1 MSVFLLCF
9 VPLFVAV
16 DPLGIL
22 PLFMGLT
29 QGMELKDKRR
39 VTLQSVFTAMV
50 VAVLFVFGGPWL
62 LRLLGL
68 TIGDF
73 MVAGGLLLLTMSITD
88 ILSTDKARRKAEPS
102 EVGAVPIGVPIVAG
116 PALFTT
122 SLLLEGQ
129 YGLWPTLSAIVCNIA
144 IVGIVFWLSEPIY
157 KVLGRNGAKTI
168 SKLASLLLAAISVMI
183 IRRGIMSYL
192 EMGLGS

>member
-1 MSVFLLCF
+1 MSIFWLCF

-22 PLFMGLT
+22 PLFMSLT
-29 QGMELKDKRR
+29 QDMSVEDKRK
-39 VTLQSVFTAMV
+39 VTVQSVFTALL
-50 VAVLFVFGGPWL
+50 VAILFVWGGPWL

-88 ILSTDKARRKAEPS
+88 LLSTDKARRKAVPT

-129 YGLWPTLSAIVCNIA
+129 YGLLPTLSAIVVNIA
-144 IVGIVFWLSEPIY
+144 IVGLVFWLSEPIY
-157 KVLGRNGAKTI
+157 RILGRNGAKTI

-192 EMGLGS
+192 EMGLGG

>member
-1 MSVFLLCF
+1 MNTFWLCF

-22 PLFMGLT
+22 PLFMSLT
-29 QGMELKDKRR
+29 QGMNREDKRK
-39 VTLQSVFTAMV
+39 VTIQSVLTALL
-50 VAVLFVFGGPWL
+50 VAVLFVWGGARL

-68 TIGDF
+68 TVGDF

-88 ILSTDKARRKAEPS
+88 ILSTDKVQRKSDPT

-129 YGLWPTLSAIVCNIA
+129 YGFAPTLAAIIVNIGL
-144 IVGIVFWLSEPIY
+144 VGVVFWLSEPLYRI
-157 KVLGRNGAKTI
+157 LGRNGSKTI

-183 IRRGIMSYL
+183 IRKGFMSYL
-192 EMGLGS
+192 EMGLGQ